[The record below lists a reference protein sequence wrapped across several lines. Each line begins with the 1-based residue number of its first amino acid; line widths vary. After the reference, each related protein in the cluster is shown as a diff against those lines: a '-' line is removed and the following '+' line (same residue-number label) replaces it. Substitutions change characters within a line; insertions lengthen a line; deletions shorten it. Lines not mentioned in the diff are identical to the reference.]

1 MTDKREI
8 PKKEDL
14 GCEFKSDLKRLS
26 DSELIDTVVAL
37 SNTDGGVLYLGVED
51 DGTPTGIH
59 EAHADTTGFRHSCQT
74 RRCPPS
80 PPEPPCCGSPRM
92 GRRTRRACG
101 SWAPRGAEIHGDRR
115 LEGRRDPTE
124 LIKADGSPEAV
135 PMYPY
140 EIITRLSTLG
150 SARLLVVSLA

>member
-59 EAHADTTGFRHSCQT
+59 EAHSDTTGLSALVSNKT
-74 RRCPPS
+74 MPP
-80 PPEPPCCGSPRM
+80 
-92 GRRTRRACG
+92 AYY
-101 SWAPRGAEIHGDRR
+101 
-115 LEGRRDPTE
+115 
-124 LIKADGSPEAV
+124 ADFATPFHVPLLHRSAV
-135 PMYPY
+135 
-140 EIITRLSTLG
+140 G
-150 SARLLVVSLA
+150 